1 MAADVLDTIPG
12 QLEVVEKE
20 LQILFE
26 QSDQIAAKVKASGKV
41 QQISRYLWRL
51 PLKQYNGFNF
61 SKFSANGGTLGPGT
75 SMKLSNLEAGYFYS
89 ILAIQ
94 LTAEQLDTSQDKTQ
108 SVVDVLAD
116 TLSNAMIEQ
125 GVYDDIAFHQTGTG
139 ILTNP
144 SSSVTATTMTFNSA
158 TDFLHTSM
166 LREGMCV
173 DVWDATGVT
182 KRAAATADP
191 IIIIAIDYDAYV
203 ITFNQTVTGVT
214 TTDIIAFR
222 GMAAYGPAALT
233 SFASTYPGG
242 PPANIS
248 GGIGGDSFRHGF
260 RYMTDT
266 TTSNYFYGKQKST
279 FGTQLNPVRVNAQNN
294 PIEWDFFH
302 RLIGKAIQKRDK
314 DVWKKWTGIVSSAQR
329 TAIANLGIAISTVM
343 RTGGEFGKIYDGV
356 PSNMGYSEEF
366 TAFGIPHI
374 LSKRQDRSRIDYLNF
389 EKVWRAQL
397 FDTRWYGPAYGLKS
411 TYEGRSSVDG
421 TPTANLLMYVEQA
434 YDFVCPDN
442 GGFGVIDSLSLPAG
456 WDA

>member
-12 QLEVVEKE
+12 QLEVIEKE

-51 PLKQYNGFNF
+51 PLKKYNGFNF
-61 SKFSANGGTLGPGT
+61 SKFSGNGGTLGTGT
-75 SMKLSNLEAGYFYS
+75 SMALSALEAGYFYS

-94 LTAEQLDTSQDKTQ
+94 LTGEQLDTSQNTTQ

-125 GVYDDIAFHQTGTG
+125 GVLDDIAFHQTGTG

-144 SSSVTATTMTFNSA
+144 CSAATATTMTFNGA

-173 DVWDATGVT
+173 SVWDVTGVT
-182 KRAAATADP
+182 ERAAAVAAP
-191 IIIIAIDYDAYV
+191 IIILSIDYDNYV
-203 ITFNQTVTGVT
+203 VTFNQTVTAIAA
-214 TTDIIAFR
+214 TDIISFR

-242 PPANIS
+242 PPANVT

-266 TTSNYFYGKQKST
+266 TTSNYFYSKQKSA

-302 RLIGKAIQKRDK
+302 RLIAKTIQKRDK
-314 DVWKKWTGIVSSAQR
+314 NVWKKWTGIISSAQR

-343 RTGGEFGKIYDGV
+343 RTGGEFGPIYDGV
-356 PSNMGYSEEF
+356 PSNMGYDGEF
-366 TAFGIPHI
+366 SVFGIPHI
-374 LSKRQDRSRIDYLNF
+374 LSKRQDRSRIDYINF
-389 EKVWRAQL
+389 EKIWRAQL
-397 FDTRWYGPAYGLKS
+397 FDTRWFGPSKGMKS
-411 TYEGRSSVDG
+411 TFEGRSTVDG
-421 TPTANLLMYVEQA
+421 SVMDFILMYVEQA

-442 GGFGVIDSLSLPAG
+442 GGFGVVDTLALPSN